1 MSSKPPTMKFTYL
14 TLITSVLIA
23 CQAEP
28 QAVSDAS
35 NAATPE
41 QPSEPV
47 AMKKPHVL
55 EAHGEQ
61 RVDNYYWLRDD
72 TRSDPDVLAYLEAE
86 NAWTEHQL
94 RDSKVLQ
101 ETLYD
106 EMISRLTPEDTSVPV
121 RDGDYWYYSRFQ
133 PDQDFAVYARRAGNL
148 EAAEEILIDGNGRAE
163 GYDYY
168 SLANLTPS
176 DDGRFIAVA
185 EDFMGR
191 RIHEIRILD
200 TDSGQFLPEILSEA
214 APDLAW
220 SADGQYLFY
229 LKQDPQ
235 TLLAKYVMRHKL
247 GKAPAEDEIVYEER
261 DETFYTSLYRSRSGT
276 WLALMH
282 SETNTTEVQLMRAD
296 SPTGAFQPV
305 IPREINH
312 EYSVEDVDGTLYIL
326 TNWQAK
332 NFRVIATNHESA
344 SDKSKWTEVI
354 PTTPGQLIT
363 DITALRDWLVLET
376 LQDGERRIWA
386 QRRLSGERMSIDSDE
401 PATTYWGSDNVST
414 DTSIF
419 RYVQTSL
426 TRPIQTW
433 EVDLDTG
440 TRQLLKETKV
450 PGAYDT
456 TQYVAKKIDLP
467 ARDGTLVPVTLAYHR
482 NTPLD
487 GSAPGLVYGYGSYG
501 SSTLPYFNPALISLL
516 NRGFVYAIAHI
527 RGGQERGREW
537 YEAGKMMNKIN
548 TFTDFIDVTDALQNQ
563 AIIDPKRTNARG
575 GSAGGLLMGAV
586 LNMAPSL
593 YHGVIAA
600 VPFVDVI
607 TTMSDPS
614 IPLTTG
620 EWNEWGDPREK
631 AAYDYMLSY
640 SPYDQVSAQDY
651 PNLLVTTGL
660 HDSQVQYFEPAKWV
674 AKLREYRT
682 DQNTLMLYTDMSA
695 GHSGASGRL
704 KQFEDYAREFAFLI
718 SLSEGQDAPQ

>member
-1 MSSKPPTMKFTYL
+1 MQKSLEPTYYSAQHHLRTRVWEPKVMKFVYPLLMTA
-14 TLITSVLIA
+14 VLMA

-28 QAVSDAS
+28 EAVTDAS
-35 NAATPE
+35 ADGSRS

-47 AMKKPHVL
+47 AVKKPFIL

-72 TRSDPDVLAYLEAE
+72 TRSDPEVLAYLEAE
-86 NAWTEHQL
+86 NAWTDHEL
-94 RDSKVLQ
+94 RDTRALQ
-101 ETLYD
+101 QTLYD
-106 EMISRLTPEDTSVPV
+106 EMISRLTPEDASVPV
-121 RDGDYWYYSRFQ
+121 RDGDYWYYFRFQ
-133 PDQDFAVYARRAGNL
+133 TDQDFATHARRAGSL
-148 EAAEEILIDGNGRAE
+148 EAAEETLIDGNERAD

-176 DDGRFIAVA
+176 DDGRFIAIA
-185 EDFMGR
+185 EDFIGR

-200 TDSGQFLPEILSEA
+200 TDSGEFLPDVLTEA

-229 LKQDPQ
+229 LKRDPQ

-247 GKAPAEDEIVYEER
+247 GTAPAEDQLVYEER

-282 SETNTTEVQLMRAD
+282 AETNTTEVQLLRAD
-296 SPTGAFQPV
+296 SPTGAFKPV

-332 NFRVIATNHESA
+332 NFRVIATDHESA
-344 SDKSKWTEVI
+344 GDKSKWTEVI
-354 PTTPGQLIT
+354 PTAPGLLIT
-363 DITALRDWLVLET
+363 DITALRDWVVLET
-376 LQDGERRIWA
+376 LQNGQRRIWA
-386 QRRLSGERMSIDSDE
+386 QRRLSEERFSIDTDE
-401 PATTYWGSDNVST
+401 PATTYRGSDNIST

-426 TRPIQTW
+426 TKPNQTW

-450 PGAYDT
+450 PGTFDATKYA
-456 TQYVAKKIDLP
+456 AKRIDVP

-482 NTPLD
+482 DTPLD

-516 NRGFVYAIAHI
+516 DRGFVYAIAHI

-537 YEAGKMMNKIN
+537 YEDGKMMNKIN
-548 TFTDFIDVTDALQNQ
+548 TFTDFIDVTDALQKQ
-563 AIIDPKRTNARG
+563 ATIDPKRTYARG

-586 LNMAPSL
+586 LNMAPAL

-631 AAYDYMLSY
+631 AAYDYMLSTRPTIRSAHKTTQTY
-640 SPYDQVSAQDY
+640 WSRRDCMTRRSSISSPQSGSRNCAS
-651 PNLLVTTGL
+651 T
-660 HDSQVQYFEPAKWV
+660 E
-674 AKLREYRT
+674 RT
-682 DQNTLMLYTDMSA
+682 KIN
-695 GHSGASGRL
+695 
-704 KQFEDYAREFAFLI
+704 
-718 SLSEGQDAPQ
+718 

>member
-1 MSSKPPTMKFTYL
+1 MYAKP
-14 TLITSVLIA
+14 LIMRFFYTALLANVLIA
-23 CQAEP
+23 CQTEP
-28 QAVSDAS
+28 QAVKVGS
-35 NAATPE
+35 PG

-47 AMKKPHVL
+47 ALKKPHVL
-55 EAHGEQ
+55 RAHGEQ

-72 TRSDPDVLAYLEAE
+72 SRSDPEVLAYLEAE
-86 NAWTEHQL
+86 NAWTDHEL
-94 RDSKVLQ
+94 RDSRVLQ
-101 ETLYD
+101 KTLYD
-106 EMISRLTPEDTSVPV
+106 EIVSRLTPEDASVPV

-133 PDQDFAVYARRAGNL
+133 PGQDFAVHARRAGSI
-148 EAAEEILIDGNGRAE
+148 EAAEEILIDGNERAK
-163 GYDYY
+163 GNDYY

-200 TDSGQFLPEILSEA
+200 TESNQFLSEVLTEA

-247 GKAPAEDEIVYEER
+247 GTPLAEDELVYEER

-296 SPTGAFQPV
+296 SPTGTFKPV

-312 EYSVEDVDGTLYIL
+312 EYSVEEVDGALYIL

-332 NFRVIATNHESA
+332 NFRVIATNLESA
-344 SDKSKWTEVI
+344 GDKSKWTDVI
-354 PTTPGQLIT
+354 PTTPGLLIT
-363 DITALRDWLVLET
+363 DITALRDWVVLET
-376 LQDGERRIWA
+376 LQDGQRRIWA
-386 QRRLSGERMSIDSDE
+386 QSQLSEERLSIDTDE
-401 PATTYWGSDNVST
+401 PATTYWGKDNIST
-414 DTSIF
+414 NTSIF

-426 TRPIQTW
+426 TKPIQTW

-450 PGAYDT
+450 PGAYDA
-456 TQYVAKKIDLP
+456 TQYATKRIDVP
-467 ARDGTLVPVTLAYHR
+467 ARDGELVPVTLAYHR
-482 NTPLD
+482 ETPLD

-516 NRGFVYAIAHI
+516 DRGFVYAIAHI

-537 YEAGKMMNKIN
+537 YEGGKMMNKIN
-548 TFTDFIDVTDALQNQ
+548 TFTDFIDVTEALQKQ
-563 AIIDPKRTNARG
+563 AIIDPTRTYARG
-575 GSAGGLLMGAV
+575 GSAGGLLIGAV
-586 LNMAPSL
+586 LNMAPAL

-620 EWNEWGDPREK
+620 EWNEWGDPRGK
-631 AAYDYMLSY
+631 KAYDYMLSY

-682 DQNTLMLYTDMSA
+682 DQNKLMLYTDMSA

-704 KQFEDYAREFAFLI
+704 KRFEDYAREFAFLI
-718 SLSEGQDAPQ
+718 SLSEGQDALH

>member
-1 MSSKPPTMKFTYL
+1 MKFSCLALMAT
-14 TLITSVLIA
+14 VLIA

-28 QAVSDAS
+28 EAVADAS
-35 NAATPE
+35 SVGSQS

-47 AMKKPHVL
+47 AVKKPHVL

-72 TRSDPDVLAYLEAE
+72 TRSDPEVLAYLEAE
-86 NAWTEHQL
+86 NAWTDYEL
-94 RDSKVLQ
+94 RGTRALQ
-101 ETLYD
+101 QTLYD
-106 EMISRLTPEDTSVPV
+106 EMVSRLTPEDASVPV
-121 RDGDYWYYSRFQ
+121 RDGDYWYYFRFQ
-133 PDQDFAVYARRAGNL
+133 PDQDFAIHARRAGSL
-148 EAAEEILIDGNGRAE
+148 EAAEEILIDGNERAD
-163 GYDYY
+163 GHDYY

-176 DDGRFIAVA
+176 DDGRFIAIA
-185 EDFMGR
+185 EDFIGR

-200 TDSGQFLPEILSEA
+200 TDSGEFLPDVLTEA
-214 APDLAW
+214 ARDLAW

-229 LKQDPQ
+229 LKRDPQ

-247 GKAPAEDEIVYEER
+247 GAAPAEDQLVYEER
-261 DETFYTSLYRSRSGT
+261 DETFYTSLYRSRSGV
-276 WLALMH
+276 WVALMH

-296 SPTGAFQPV
+296 NPTGAFKPV
-305 IPREINH
+305 IPRENNH

-332 NFRVIATNHESA
+332 NFRVIATDHESA
-344 SDKSKWTEVI
+344 VDKSKWTEVI
-354 PTTPGQLIT
+354 PTTPGLLIT
-363 DITALRDWLVLET
+363 DITALRDWVVLET
-376 LQDGERRIWA
+376 LQDGHRRIWA
-386 QRRLSGERMSIDSDE
+386 QRRLSEERFSIDTNE
-401 PATTYWGSDNVST
+401 PATTYWGSDNIST
-414 DTSIF
+414 DSSIF

-426 TRPIQTW
+426 TKPNQTW

-450 PGAYDT
+450 PGAYDA
-456 TQYVAKKIDLP
+456 TQYAAKKIDVP

-501 SSTLPYFNPALISLL
+501 SSNLPYFNPALISLL
-516 NRGFVYAIAHI
+516 DRGFVYAIAHI

-537 YEAGKMMNKIN
+537 YEDGKMMNKIN
-548 TFTDFIDVTDALQNQ
+548 TFTDFVDVTDALQKE
-563 AIIDPKRTNARG
+563 AIVDPKRTYARG

-586 LNMAPSL
+586 LNMAPDL

-640 SPYDQVSAQDY
+640 SPYDQVSVQDY

-682 DQNTLMLYTDMSA
+682 DQNKLVLYTDMSA

-704 KQFEDYAREFAFLI
+704 KRLDDYAREFAFLV
-718 SLSEGQDAPQ
+718 SLSEGQDAPN

>member
-1 MSSKPPTMKFTYL
+1 MKSFFFV
-14 TLITSVLIA
+14 LISSVLIA

-28 QAVSDAS
+28 EAVTDAS
-35 NAATPE
+35 ADGSRS

-47 AMKKPHVL
+47 AVKKPYIL

-72 TRSDPDVLAYLEAE
+72 TRSDPEVLAYLEAE
-86 NAWTEHQL
+86 NAWTDHEL
-94 RDSKVLQ
+94 RDTRALQ
-101 ETLYD
+101 QTLYD
-106 EMISRLTPEDTSVPV
+106 EMVSRLTPEDASVPV
-121 RDGDYWYYSRFQ
+121 RDGDYWYYFRFQ
-133 PDQDFAVYARRAGNL
+133 TDQDFAIHARRAGSL
-148 EAAEEILIDGNGRAE
+148 EAAEEILIDGNERAD

-176 DDGRFIAVA
+176 DDGRFIAIA
-185 EDFMGR
+185 EDFIGR

-200 TDSGQFLPEILSEA
+200 TDSGEFLPDVLTEA

-229 LKQDPQ
+229 LKRDPQ

-247 GKAPAEDEIVYEER
+247 GTAPAEDQLVYEER

-282 SETNTTEVQLMRAD
+282 AETHTTEVQLLRAD
-296 SPTGAFQPV
+296 SPTGAFKPV

-332 NFRVIATNHESA
+332 NFRVIATDHESA
-344 SDKSKWTEVI
+344 GDKSKWTEVI
-354 PTTPGQLIT
+354 PTTPGLLIT
-363 DITALRDWLVLET
+363 DITALRDWVVLET
-376 LQDGERRIWA
+376 LQDGQRRIWA
-386 QRRLSGERMSIDSDE
+386 QRRLSEERFSIDTDE
-401 PATTYWGSDNVST
+401 PATTYWGSDNIST

-426 TRPIQTW
+426 TKPNQTW

-450 PGAYDT
+450 PGAYDA
-456 TQYVAKKIDLP
+456 TQYAAKRIDVP

-482 NTPLD
+482 DTPLD

-516 NRGFVYAIAHI
+516 DRDFVYAIAHI

-537 YEAGKMMNKIN
+537 YEDGKMMNKIN
-548 TFTDFIDVTDALQNQ
+548 TFTDFIDVTDALQKQ
-563 AIIDPKRTNARG
+563 AIIDPKRTYARG

-586 LNMAPSL
+586 LNMAPAL

-682 DQNTLMLYTDMSA
+682 DQNKLMLYTDMSA

-704 KQFEDYAREFAFLI
+704 KRFDDYAREFAFLV
-718 SLSEGQDAPQ
+718 SLSEGQDAPN

>member
-1 MSSKPPTMKFTYL
+1 MKFVYPLLMTA
-14 TLITSVLIA
+14 VLMA

-28 QAVSDAS
+28 EAVTDTSADGS
-35 NAATPE
+35 QS

-47 AMKKPHVL
+47 AVKKPYIL

-72 TRSDPDVLAYLEAE
+72 TRSDPEVLSYLEAE
-86 NAWTEHQL
+86 NAWTEHEL
-94 RDSKVLQ
+94 RDTRALQ
-101 ETLYD
+101 QTLYD
-106 EMISRLTPEDTSVPV
+106 EMVSRLTPEDASVPV
-121 RDGDYWYYSRFQ
+121 RDGDYWYYFRFQ
-133 PDQDFAVYARRAGNL
+133 TDQDFAIHARRAGSL
-148 EAAEEILIDGNGRAE
+148 EAAEEILIDGNERAD

-168 SLANLTPS
+168 SLANLAPS
-176 DDGRFIAVA
+176 DDGRFIAIA
-185 EDFMGR
+185 EDFIGR

-200 TDSGQFLPEILSEA
+200 TDSGEFLPEVLTEA
-214 APDLAW
+214 SPDLAW
-220 SADGQYLFY
+220 SADSQYLFY
-229 LKQDPQ
+229 LKRDPQ

-247 GKAPAEDEIVYEER
+247 GTAPADDQLVYEER
-261 DETFYTSLYRSRSGT
+261 DETFYTSLYRSRSGR

-282 SETNTTEVQLMRAD
+282 AETNTTEVQLLRAD
-296 SPTGAFQPV
+296 SPTSTFKPV

-332 NFRVIATNHESA
+332 NFRVIATDHESA
-344 SDKSKWTEVI
+344 GDKSKWTEVI
-354 PTTPGQLIT
+354 PTAPGLLIT
-363 DITALRDWLVLET
+363 DITALRDWVVLET
-376 LQDGERRIWA
+376 LQNGQRRIWA
-386 QRRLSGERMSIDSDE
+386 QRRLSEERFSIDTDE
-401 PATTYWGSDNVST
+401 PATTYWGSDNIST

-426 TRPIQTW
+426 TKPNQTW

-450 PGAYDT
+450 PGAFDA
-456 TQYVAKKIDLP
+456 TQYAAKRIDVP

-482 NTPLD
+482 DTPLD

-516 NRGFVYAIAHI
+516 DRGFVYAIAHI

-537 YEAGKMMNKIN
+537 YEDGKMMNKIN
-548 TFTDFIDVTDALQNQ
+548 TFTDFIDVTDALQRQ
-563 AIIDPKRTNARG
+563 VIIDPKRTYARG

-586 LNMAPSL
+586 LNMAPAL

-607 TTMSDPS
+607 TTMSDPD

-682 DQNTLMLYTDMSA
+682 DQNKLMLYTDMSA

-704 KQFEDYAREFAFLI
+704 KRFNDYAREFAFLV
-718 SLSEGQDAPQ
+718 SLSEGQDAPN